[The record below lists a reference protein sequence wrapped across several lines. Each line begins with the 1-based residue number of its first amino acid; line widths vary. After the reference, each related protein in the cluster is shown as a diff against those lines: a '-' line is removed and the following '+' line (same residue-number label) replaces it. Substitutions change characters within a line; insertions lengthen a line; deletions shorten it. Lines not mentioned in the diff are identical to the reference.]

1 MTNQTIVAPTTQV
14 TLTINGQAVTVEKGT
29 LLIEAAKQAGVDV
42 PHFCYH
48 PKLKPDANCRMCL
61 VEIEKS
67 PKLQTSCNMPVA
79 EGMVGSRVAA
89 KR

>member
-1 MTNQTIVAPTTQV
+1 MATPTATTTQV

-48 PKLKPDANCRMCL
+48 PKLKPDANCRM
-61 VEIEKS
+61 S
-67 PKLQTSCNMPVA
+67 P
-79 EGMVGSRVAA
+79 GSLSLMAG
-89 KR
+89 KTPLG

>member
-1 MTNQTIVAPTTQV
+1 MTPTATTTQV

-61 VEIEKS
+61 VEIEKADRKS
-67 PKLQTSCNMPVA
+67 TRLNSSHIQKSRMPSSA
-79 EGMVGSRVAA
+79 
-89 KR
+89 